1 MVDHSQKGSPVEVC
15 ETEQQ
20 FGHLDEEIHTPVDR
34 MQKGKSINLC
44 ETDEELGDENVS
56 ETDNSESDVD
66 DIENNQDGNIIV
78 DEENI
83 FDEPDVEFD
92 MFKLIDEVPI
102 PSIGSSSQIPD
113 DFFKKNEIQELLT
126 DADFAS
132 GSENEVEY
140 VIRKKKMRAYK
151 KQKLIEAQ
159 QEDEEVFFSVVK
171 PL

>member
-1 MVDHSQKGSPVEVC
+1 M
-15 ETEQQ
+15 
-20 FGHLDEEIHTPVDR
+20 
-34 MQKGKSINLC
+34 
-44 ETDEELGDENVS
+44 
-56 ETDNSESDVD
+56 
-66 DIENNQDGNIIV
+66 
-78 DEENI
+78 
-83 FDEPDVEFD
+83 
-92 MFKLIDEVPI
+92 
-102 PSIGSSSQIPD
+102 
-113 DFFKKNEIQELLT
+113 T